1 MDSRTVL
8 NISVNQPNTPA
19 RRAAKRW
26 HLALCCAVVIGA
38 GAAVPAAGAARNKAK
53 AKTGA
58 TRAPIELVTNVRESK
73 VKASAAFVRLGSFDS
88 KRPKLGEITVEC
100 KGAQAPACR
109 ITSSVAGP
117 LRLKNGGAVVRTP
130 SPGATPSAA
139 KGKGKNRT
147 PGGVGGGGGGG
158 GGGGSTG
165 STTASTSPPTES
177 TPPAAPPNTGTFDI
191 DIDWNPCFFDDSLCF
206 HISYDMG
213 GDGVMAGPDGS
224 GDTVDGLPGD
234 INIGRGSPRL

>member
-1 MDSRTVL
+1 MHPTASLPFSEGSVRQAASRTLVYPEL
-8 NISVNQPNTPA
+8 HFFRKPCHPTLAESNPPRELPCRLQA
-19 RRAAKRW
+19 RD
-26 HLALCCAVVIGA
+26 
-38 GAAVPAAGAARNKAK
+38 
-53 AKTGA
+53 
-58 TRAPIELVTNVRESK
+58 VREAK
-73 VKASAAFVRLGSFDS
+73 VLASAAFVRLGSFDS

-109 ITSSVAGP
+109 ITSSVTGP
-117 LRLKNGGAVVRTP
+117 LRLKNAGAVTQNP
-130 SPGATPSAA
+130 SAPAAASAA

-158 GGGGSTG
+158 GGNTG
-165 STTASTSPPTES
+165 STTASSSPPDAS
-177 TPPAAPPNTGTFDI
+177 TPPAAPPNTGSFDI
-191 DIDWNPCFFDDSLCF
+191 DVDWNPCFFDDSLCF

-213 GDGVMAGPDGS
+213 GDGVVAGPDGS